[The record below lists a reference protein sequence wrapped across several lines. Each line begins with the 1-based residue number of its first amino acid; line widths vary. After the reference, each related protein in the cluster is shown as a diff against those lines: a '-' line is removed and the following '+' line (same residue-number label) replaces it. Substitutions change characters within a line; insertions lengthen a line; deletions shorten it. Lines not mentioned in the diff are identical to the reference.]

1 MYPLPSQVNEE
12 LTIGPNSGKTLSIT
26 SNAYPLYQELVQM
39 AKKNNHWA
47 RVTVEGIHR
56 LTSGRLSMNNIFV
69 KPNYSGNGGYE
80 EFLVSL
86 PACKVTVER
95 TSDDR
100 YKILGFEI
108 DQSYFEED
116 EQYTKPALYHCLPD
130 EKKDPIESPNG
141 RIKNKRNRAVFIA
154 DNHYSKPKKT
164 IKPANACLSSTQ
176 SVSKSDLRRHGF
188 DMHFT
193 PKGKQIGGLI
203 NLRDAINPC
212 RNESL
217 YSSAQL
223 LAKTMYDAK
232 NTVDINW
239 VADRGGSAVVTQAMK
254 ILADKGVKLKD
265 HSLFLYHPTTLS
277 TQAYQY
283 ANKLD
288 MEISGDFKKV
298 LPVNAIGNFDTF
310 ALIYRRFKNGEGG
323 NYKLGNACNDASKYS
338 ANLAAGGALIGGVA
352 SAAALAIGTS
362 LPTAASMGA
371 AMPASMVFA
380 AAVLKAVPT
389 AAGTGVALL
398 EQFAPERHAKLK
410 GNGWIS

>member
-26 SNAYPLYQELVQM
+26 PNAYPLYQELVQM

-95 TSDDR
+95 TPDDR
-100 YKILGFEI
+100 YKILGFEV
-108 DQSYFEED
+108 DQSFFEED
-116 EQYTKPALYHCLPD
+116 EQYSRPALYRCWSD
-130 EKKDPIESPNG
+130 EKVAPIESPNG
-141 RIKNKRNRAVFIA
+141 RIKSQRNRAVIVA
-154 DNHYSKPKKT
+154 DNRYSKPIDT
-164 IKPANACLSSTQ
+164 IDNASSCLSSMQ
-176 SVSKSDLRRHGF
+176 SVSTNDLEEFGF

-217 YSSAQL
+217 YGSAQL

-232 NTVDINW
+232 NSNNINW
-239 VADRGGSAVVTQAMK
+239 LAERGGSAVITQAMN

-265 HSLFLYHPTTLS
+265 HSLFLYYPTTLS
-277 TQAYQY
+277 TKAYQY

-288 MEISGDFKKV
+288 MKISGDFKKV
-298 LPVNAIGNFDTF
+298 SPIGTIGNLDTP
-310 ALIYRRFKNGEGG
+310 ALIYRRFKNGEDGS
-323 NYKLGNACNDASKYS
+323 YKLGHACNNIGKYS
-338 ANLAAGGALIGGVA
+338 TNLAAGTALVGGVA

-380 AAVLKAVPT
+380 AAILKALPT
-389 AAGTGVALL
+389 AVGSGVTLL
-398 EQFAPERHAKLK
+398 DTFAPDRHAKLK
-410 GNGWIS
+410 RNGWIS